1 MPKKTEAKAARCRQ
15 LSSDY
20 QTRAQMPSV
29 PERRANLLNIS
40 RSYRALATQFEMLA
54 LYIVQEKR
62 ILRCGS
68 RAP

>member
-20 QTRAQMPSV
+20 QARAQMPGV
-29 PERRANLLNIS
+29 PERRANLLRNIS

-54 LYIVQEKR
+54 LYIVQEKQ
-62 ILRCGS
+62 S